1 MIDAFISTMIGIIVT
16 AFIAVVAF
24 RLKIRNRGEI
34 MISINTFRA
43 NVNALRTAFQTT
55 NIYKVKEPHIIQ
67 MVNNL
72 DVECMNLLDE
82 LSWYYLFSGK
92 PKRLKEAI
100 DQPCHVNTFC
110 RTAEQNH
117 LHFIESP
124 GLHLIDALPPVKR
137 RLFYV

>member
-72 DVECMNLLDE
+72 DVEFTFYRISRPALD
-82 LSWYYLFSGK
+82 
-92 PKRLKEAI
+92 
-100 DQPCHVNTFC
+100 
-110 RTAEQNH
+110 
-117 LHFIESP
+117 
-124 GLHLIDALPPVKR
+124 
-137 RLFYV
+137 

>member
-92 PKRLKEAI
+92 PKRLKEAMAQFKSEFNAFQWV
-100 DQPCHVNTFC
+100 DCNQAGPTNRAMSTHF
-110 RTAEQNH
+110 AELLNRIIYI
-117 LHFIESP
+117 L
-124 GLHLIDALPPVKR
+124 
-137 RLFYV
+137 